1 MRESWS
7 ARRRGQRLRRGE
19 HGAPG
24 GQRARVPRHPRAV
37 SVGDRGGRVSPWG
50 RGCPFPATWKGW
62 GGGGR
67 GITSPS
73 TSVTLLSAGP
83 PLPGAPLFHPSRVR
97 QLEEELRTMDQT
109 LKSLIA
115 SEEEVPGQGRGATCG
130 SPPSLCRCQATSLP
144 LCLGRKPSPRLP
156 LHRRGLGTTLRAR
169 SPPPPRRD
177 AVAAV
182 ARGDTRRHEEGT
194 RARRLCSSSPRAA

>member
-1 MRESWS
+1 MGLPVGS
-7 ARRRGQRLRRGE
+7 ARGSHATPAPCPWGTGVAACPRGDGDVPSQP
-19 HGAPG
+19 PG
-24 GQRARVPRHPRAV
+24 
-37 SVGDRGGRVSPWG
+37 RGGWR
-50 RGCPFPATWKGW
+50 
-62 GGGGR
+62 GGR

-115 SEEEVPGQGRGATCG
+115 SEEEVPGQGRGATCS